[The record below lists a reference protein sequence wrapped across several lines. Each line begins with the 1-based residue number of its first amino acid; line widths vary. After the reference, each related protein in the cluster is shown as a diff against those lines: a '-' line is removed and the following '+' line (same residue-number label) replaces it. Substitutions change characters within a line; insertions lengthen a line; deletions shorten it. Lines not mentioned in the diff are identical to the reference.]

1 LAEPFAV
8 FLDRDGVICE
18 NRADHIRSWRDFE
31 FVPGAIDAIASLR
44 RAGAKVFVVT
54 NQGAVGRGLMT
65 QGDLANIHA
74 KMKEV
79 LHGSGADVDGIY
91 ACTHHPVDACA
102 CRKPA
107 IGLLAQAAEEHD
119 LNLEESFMVGDYVTD
134 IEAGATAG
142 CTTVLVRS
150 GRGAQAE
157 RIVRTGEAPMPDAIC
172 DDLIDAGFWIL
183 AERASAVAT
192 GRKTAAQRRREARN
206 R

>member
-1 LAEPFAV
+1 MAETFAV

-18 NRADHIRSWRDFE
+18 NRADHVRSWRDFT
-31 FVPGAIDAIASLR
+31 FLPGTIDAIASLR
-44 RAGAKVFVVT
+44 RAGAKIFIIT
-54 NQGAVGRGLMT
+54 NQAAVGRGLMT

-91 ACTHHPVDACA
+91 ACTHHPADECA
-102 CRKPA
+102 CRKPGIA
-107 IGLLAQAAEEHD
+107 LLAMAAEEHD
-119 LNLEESFMVGDYVTD
+119 IILEESFMVGDYVTD

-150 GRGAQAE
+150 GRGTQAE
-157 RIVRTGEAPMPDAIC
+157 RIIRTGEAIMPDAVC
-172 DDLIDAGFWIL
+172 DDMVDAAFWIL

-192 GRKTAAQRRREARN
+192 GRRTAAQRRREARN